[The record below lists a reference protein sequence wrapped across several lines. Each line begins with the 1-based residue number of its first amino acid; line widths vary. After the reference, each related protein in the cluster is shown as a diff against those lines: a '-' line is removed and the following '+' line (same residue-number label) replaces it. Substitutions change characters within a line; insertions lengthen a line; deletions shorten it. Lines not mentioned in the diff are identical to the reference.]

1 MFCRSLF
8 VSLSL
13 FLLVIVVARTLLNQ
27 VFSVRKLKGK
37 SYDRHHEFGNRYGT
51 SIFTDDKGYIVVAT
65 NPSSFCLL
73 TTFRWT
79 NIYHGIV
86 ITSSTTGVTSVVG
99 TDYLPLASEF
109 TPVFSCPRVA
119 TKFQQLILKCNV
131 DAIYTVIIW
140 LQIMSFL
147 IGWRPNDVL
156 WQKSYI
162 QRAKCHERWTY
173 YSKAPPDTLE

>member
-73 TTFRWT
+73 TTFRRT

-131 DAIYTVIIW
+131 DAIYTVII
-140 LQIMSFL
+140 
-147 IGWRPNDVL
+147 
-156 WQKSYI
+156 
-162 QRAKCHERWTY
+162 
-173 YSKAPPDTLE
+173 

>member
-73 TTFRWT
+73 TTFRRT

-86 ITSSTTGVTSVVG
+86 ITSNTTAVASVVG

-109 TPVFSCPRVA
+109 TPVFSCHRVA
-119 TKFQQLILKCNV
+119 KTFQKLILKCNV
-131 DAIYTVIIW
+131 DTIYTVII
-140 LQIMSFL
+140 
-147 IGWRPNDVL
+147 
-156 WQKSYI
+156 
-162 QRAKCHERWTY
+162 
-173 YSKAPPDTLE
+173 